1 MKGKVET
8 LLRNPFGFLGESGD
22 DDGIVLS
29 TRIRFAR
36 NLAGHRF
43 PGALP
48 PEERS
53 AIGET
58 VEAAAAAAGNLGD
71 GMLIFDPGSM
81 ERIDREVLAERRLVT
96 GELLRSPAGT
106 LLLLRP
112 DEAMSVSVNDE
123 DHLRLQTIRPGFRL
137 AESLGELNR
146 FDDAL
151 AARLD
156 YAFDDKLG
164 YLTASPTNVGTGMRA
179 SVMLHLPGLVLS
191 RQIAGTVQ
199 GIGKLSLSVGGAF
212 GDGTDNRGNL
222 FVISNQSTLGESE
235 EQILERLAAVIRQI
249 VAQERLARAALI
261 EKDQNA
267 IFDFVGRSYG
277 VLRHSYCLG
286 GSEAVKCLS
295 GVRFG
300 VDAGLFVSLTGSRIN
315 ELFLAIGSA
324 HLQKRAGRELS
335 ASERAARR
343 AALCRDMLK
352 NA

>member
-8 LLRNPFGFLGESGD
+8 LLRNPFGFLGESGA

-29 TRIRFAR
+29 TRIRLAR

-53 AIGET
+53 AIAET
-58 VEAAAAAAGNLGD
+58 AEAAAAGPLGGD
-71 GMLIFDPGSM
+71 AMLVFDPGAM
-81 ERIDREVLAERRLVT
+81 ERIDREVLAERRLVS
-96 GELLRSPAGT
+96 GDLLHSPAGT

-112 DEAMSVSVNDE
+112 DETMSVSVNDE

-137 AESLGELNR
+137 AESLGELGR
-146 FDDAL
+146 LDDAL

-191 RQIAGTVQ
+191 QQIGGTVQ
-199 GIGKLSLSVGGAF
+199 GIGKLNLSVGGAF

-261 EKDQNA
+261 EKDRNA

-286 GSEAVKCLS
+286 GAEAVKCLS

-300 VDAGLFVSLTGSRIN
+300 VDAGLFGSLTGARLN
-315 ELFLAIGSA
+315 ELFLAIGAA

-335 ASERAARR
+335 AAERSARR